1 MFSSVSDRARAA
13 SAASAEDKEAT
24 SIESVDPPQSVQYAV
39 AVYDFTSETA
49 QALSFCAGDTL
60 VLYSQAS
67 QDWWRG
73 NKDGEEGLIAASY
86 IRLVSPEQLAA
97 GSDQEQDQQQLSPN
111 YSRKFSDDGI
121 ISKLPSFKS
130 NIKMWEQK
138 TLDRKT
144 TKAGATN
151 KAPDLL
157 KDVLNKSQERLT
169 VTNQDK
175 KDTIVVVDTPV

>member
-1 MFSSVSDRARAA
+1 MFSSVSDRPTG
-13 SAASAEDKEAT
+13 ASAEEKEAV
-24 SIESVDPPQSVQYAV
+24 SIESVDPPQTVQYAV

-60 VLYSQAS
+60 VLHSQAS

-97 GSDQEQDQQQLSPN
+97 GTDQEQEQQQQQQLSPGEI
-111 YSRKFSDDGI
+111 SDEGI

-144 TKAGATN
+144 TKA
-151 KAPDLL
+151 PDLL
-157 KDVLNKSQERLT
+157 KDVLNKSQETEVT
-169 VTNQDK
+169 V
-175 KDTIVVVDTPV
+175 KDTLVVDTPV

>member
-1 MFSSVSDRARAA
+1 M
-13 SAASAEDKEAT
+13 
-24 SIESVDPPQSVQYAV
+24 

-60 VLYSQAS
+60 VRYSQAS

-97 GSDQEQDQQQLSPN
+97 GSHQEQEQLSPGEI
-111 YSRKFSDDGI
+111 SDEGI

-144 TKAGATN
+144 TKA
-151 KAPDLL
+151 PDLL
-157 KDVLNKSQERLT
+157 KDVLNKSQETEVT
-169 VTNQDK
+169 V
-175 KDTIVVVDTPV
+175 KDTLVVDTPV